1 MAVLYMVV
9 QLKILK
15 NYFSPRHIRVQ
26 EEKDLG
32 ELQWSKYVQ
41 SDIGEIYI
49 QAKKDLKNRLP
60 VLFTGTPCQIAG
72 FLNG

>member
-1 MAVLYMVV
+1 M
-9 QLKILK
+9 
-15 NYFSPRHIRVQ
+15 Q

-72 FLNG
+72 FLNGQIE